1 MGLSIAGLKKSS
13 AIGGGT
19 SGKSQGIFI
28 SKVIITDIKAH
39 YDTKQKWQEAWQD
52 KPDDLGIEMTL
63 DIGRDFEPSFYIGGQ
78 LKRDEFGDKVGLGTC
93 KKVSILFDSLDIDVP
108 LTLDNLRIPRD
119 ILNDCVGRDF
129 LRLSYV
135 KGQKD
140 DGKSVWSNWQETAK
154 TGTDYNVFK
163 ESFLNA
169 VSKKWVRNYEPNDDY
184 TPSGNSVED
193 EELAL

>member
-1 MGLSIAGLKKSS
+1 
-13 AIGGGT
+13 
-19 SGKSQGIFI
+19 
-28 SKVIITDIKAH
+28 
-39 YDTKQKWQEAWQD
+39 
-52 KPDDLGIEMTL
+52 MTL

-78 LKRDEFGDKVGLGTC
+78 LKRDEFGNKVGLGTC
-93 KKVSILFDSLDIDVP
+93 KKVDILFDSLDIDVP
-108 LTLDNLRIPRD
+108 ITIDDLTIPQD

-140 DGKSVWSNWQETAK
+140 NGKSEWSNWQETAK

-163 ESFLNA
+163 ETFLSA
-169 VSKKWVRNYEPNDDY
+169 VSKKYVRNYQPNDEY
-184 TPSGNSVED
+184 VSSGNSVED